1 MGSTGT
7 QEDSGRT
14 WRGQSAEQRRA
25 ERRSRLIEA
34 GIELFGSRGYA
45 HTPVKAVCEEAG
57 LTERYFYEAFDDR
70 EGLLSEIYDQ
80 LIRETAEQTLNAIE
94 SADDDLF
101 IRLRVGLEVFFH
113 SLTRDPRRARI
124 QEIEVVGVSEEL
136 ERKRRQA
143 IHAFAGIIS
152 DQVRRDPGWNPDRGI
167 RLDVIAVGLV
177 GSVNEQLIDYV
188 LGNLEIEPADL
199 LRHQSMLF
207 TAMLGPLITE

>member
-1 MGSTGT
+1 MASTGT

-25 ERRSRLIEA
+25 DRRARLIES

-45 HTPVKAVCEEAG
+45 HTPVKAVCEQAG

-70 EGLLSEIYDQ
+70 EGLLTAIYDQ
-80 LIRETAEQTLNAIE
+80 LIREVREQTVAAIE
-94 SADDDLF
+94 AAEDDLF
-101 IRLRVGLEVFFH
+101 ARLRVGLEAFFH
-113 SLTRDPRRARI
+113 ALTRDPRRARI

-136 ERKRRQA
+136 ERRRREA
-143 IHAFAGIIS
+143 IHSFAGIIAE
-152 DQVRRDPGWNPDRGI
+152 QVRRDPGWDPDRGI

-188 LGNLEIEPADL
+188 LGDLEIDPADL

-207 TAMLGPLITE
+207 TAMLGPLIAA